1 MPYTTHTISAL
12 DVQTPTRVLIAD
24 ASAKRRAV
32 LRRLL
37 AEQPPGSTSPSASP
51 ASMTIMETRSLAEVS
66 AQEPPLAGV
75 PGSYPN
81 VNRQLS
87 TAGRPDVV
95 VLHLDLLP
103 TNGADGAGEAHTPS
117 ALPHLPIV
125 LVGEDE
131 EDPRAAAGLAA
142 GAQDY
147 VTLQH
152 MSAARLR
159 RVLSNACV
167 RHRLLQSVAASDA
180 HFRMLADSAP
190 VLIWVSDT
198 SKNCIYFNR
207 AWLDF
212 TGRSM
217 EQELGFGWAEGIHP
231 DDRARYL
238 QGYDEAFAARSPFA
252 MEYRLRNAEG
262 QYRWVVA
269 HGAPRFSPDGTFLGY
284 SGGCTDITERRLAE
298 EELRDSEGRLR
309 ELAALLP
316 QIIWVGNSSGEV
328 EYVNERWTEYTGL
341 SAQQSTMGGALRVIH
356 PDDLRRVLA
365 SWTEALQSG
374 APYEAEMRL
383 RAADGSYA
391 WFLVRS
397 LPVRNAGGEAIKWF
411 GTSTNIDARKRA
423 ELVGATL
430 ARLIERLRQLGQP
443 DQVAETLVSALADEL
458 RLDVCSYSE
467 VDWGAGQATIHAYRQ
482 DGLLLSEHTLPLAEV
497 IWPITA
503 AQIMAGKAIAIADL
517 AADPRSAA
525 AYAAGK
531 TPPGLRAAVAVPT
544 KSGERGVG
552 LLVVGMHTPRSW
564 TPDEVELL
572 ERLALPA
579 RLALEKARA
588 EQSLLVSESRFRLA
602 LGGSPVTVLSTDQEL
617 RYTWVYNPPQGLAAE
632 MLVGRRDDEVLP
644 PAVAE
649 PWMAFKREAL
659 ARGTALRRELELTV
673 GHFYGR
679 YDVTAEPLED
689 DEGRIAGVMVVAVD
703 ITERKRADDRLAFL
717 AEASRTLS
725 SSLIYEETLQQ
736 VSAAMVPHMADW
748 CAVDLLLPQGAIEL
762 VAVAH
767 VDPAKIAWARALR
780 RRFPPSM
787 DDPAGLANV
796 IRTGTA
802 EFYPEIDL
810 EAVIAQTTDE
820 EVRQVLREVGYKS
833 VIIAPLSAR
842 GQTIGALTLV
852 WSDSD
857 RHYDEADL
865 TFAEELARRAA
876 VAIDNARLYQAA
888 RAAEA
893 DLRALNETL
902 EQHVV
907 ERTAELMRSNQ
918 ELDQFA
924 YVASHDLKAPLRA
937 IDHLATWIEE
947 DAGHLLPDRSREHLA
962 KMRGRIQRMEGLLD
976 DLLAY
981 SRAGRHQGEIA
992 PVALQ
997 SLVARVLETMA
1008 VPDSFQVRIGD
1019 AMPTITT
1026 PRVPLETVLRNLLG
1040 NAIKHHDRPAGR
1052 LEIDA
1057 WPLGDGMVEFVVR
1070 DDGPGIDP
1078 AYHERI
1084 FQMFQTLL
1092 PRDQRE
1098 GSGIGLAVVKKIVDA
1113 AGGRVWVESQVG
1125 EGAAFHF
1132 TWPEKAAA

>member
-1 MPYTTHTISAL
+1 
-12 DVQTPTRVLIAD
+12 
-24 ASAKRRAV
+24 
-32 LRRLL
+32 
-37 AEQPPGSTSPSASP
+37 
-51 ASMTIMETRSLAEVS
+51 METRSLAEAL
-66 AQEPPLAGV
+66 AQGSPPVGALDGQPDAA
-75 PGSYPN
+75 S
-81 VNRQLS
+81 
-87 TAGRPDVV
+87 RPDVV

-103 TNGADGAGEAHTPS
+103 TNGADGATLPTDTPA
-117 ALPHLPIV
+117 ALPLLPVV

-131 EDPRAAAGLAA
+131 DDPRAAAGLAA

-147 VTLQH
+147 VTLQQ
-152 MSAARLR
+152 MTPARLR
-159 RVLSNACV
+159 RVLGNACM
-167 RHRLLQSVAASDA
+167 RHRLLQNVAASDA

-190 VLIWVSDT
+190 VLIWVADT
-198 SKNCIYFNR
+198 ERGCVYFNR

-217 EQELGFGWAEGIHP
+217 EQELGFGWSEGVHH
-231 DDRARYL
+231 DDRARCM
-238 QGYDEAFAARSPFA
+238 QTYDEAFAARRPFA
-252 MEYRLRNAEG
+252 MEYRLRNAQG
-262 QYRWVVA
+262 RYRWVLN
-269 HGAPRFSPDGTFLGY
+269 HGAPRFSPDGAFVGF

-316 QIIWVGNSSGEV
+316 QIIWVGDSSGET
-328 EYVNERWTEYTGL
+328 EYVNERWIEYTGL
-341 SAQQSTMGGALRVIH
+341 SAQQSLMGGARRVIH
-356 PDDLRRVLA
+356 PDDLHRVLA
-365 SWTEALQSG
+365 AWTAALQAG
-374 APYEAEMRL
+374 TPYEAEMQL

-397 LPVRNAGGEAIKWF
+397 LPVRNADGEVIKWF
-411 GTSTNIDARKRA
+411 GTSTNIDTRKRA
-423 ELVGATL
+423 ELVDATL
-430 ARLIERLRQLGQP
+430 ARLIEQLRQLDQP
-443 DQVAETLVSALADEL
+443 DSVAETLVTALADEL
-458 RLDVCSYSE
+458 RLEVCSYSE
-467 VDWGAGQATIHAYRQ
+467 VDWGAGGATIHAYRQ
-482 DGLLLSEHTLPLAEV
+482 DGRLLSAHTLPLAEV

-503 AQIMAGKAIAIADL
+503 AQIVAGRAVAIADL

-531 TPPGLRAAVAVPT
+531 TPPGLRSAVAVPA
-544 KSGERGVG
+544 KSGDRGVG
-552 LLVVGMHTPRSW
+552 LLVAGMHAPRSW
-564 TPDEVELL
+564 TADEIELL

-588 EQSLLVSESRFRLA
+588 EQSLRVSERRFRLA
-602 LGGSPVTVLSTDQEL
+602 LNDSRITVSSIDQEL
-617 RYTWVYNPPQGLAAE
+617 RYTWVYNPPPGFSVE
-632 MLVGRRDDEVLP
+632 MLIGRRDDEVLP
-644 PAVAE
+644 PDVAE

-659 ARGTALRRELELTV
+659 AQGGALRRELEWTL
-673 GHFYGR
+673 GHFYSR

-689 DEGRIAGVMVVAVD
+689 DEGRALGVIIVAVD
-703 ITERKRADDRLAFL
+703 ITERTRADERLAFL
-717 AEASRTLS
+717 AEASKTLS
-725 SSLIYEETLQQ
+725 SSLVYEEALQR

-748 CAVDLLLPQGAIEL
+748 CAVDLLTPQGAVEL
-762 VAVAH
+762 MAVAH
-767 VDPAKIAWARALR
+767 IDPAKIAWAHALR

-787 DDPAGLANV
+787 DDPAGLAHV
-796 IRTGTA
+796 IRTGA
-802 EFYPEIDL
+802 SEFYPEIDL
-810 EAVIAQTTDE
+810 EALIEQATDE

-833 VIIAPLSAR
+833 VILAPLTAR
-842 GQTIGALTLV
+842 GQTFGALTLV

-857 RHYDEADL
+857 RRYDEADL

-876 VAIDNARLYQAA
+876 VAIDNARLYQEA

-907 ERTAELMRSNQ
+907 ERTAELVRSNQ

-937 IDHLATWIEE
+937 IDHLATWIDE

-981 SRAGRHQGEIA
+981 SRAGRHQGETA

-997 SLVARVLETMA
+997 DLVEQVLETMA
-1008 VPDSFQVRIGD
+1008 VADSFQVRIGD

-1026 PRVPLETVLRNLLG
+1026 LRVPLETVLRNLLG
-1040 NAIKHHDRPAGR
+1040 NAVKHHDKPNGL

-1057 WPLGDGMVEFVVR
+1057 WSLGDGMVEFVVR

-1078 AYHERI
+1078 VYHERI

-1098 GSGIGLAVVKKIVDA
+1098 GSGIGLAVVKKIVESV
-1113 AGGRVWVESQVG
+1113 GGRVWVESQAG
-1125 EGAAFHF
+1125 EGAVFRF
-1132 TWPEKAAA
+1132 TWPEQMAA